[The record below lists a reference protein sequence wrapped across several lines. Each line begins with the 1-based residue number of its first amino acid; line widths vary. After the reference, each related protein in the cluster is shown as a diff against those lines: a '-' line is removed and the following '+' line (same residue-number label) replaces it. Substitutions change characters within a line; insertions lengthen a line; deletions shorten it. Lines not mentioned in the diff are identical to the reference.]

1 MFMERIKVVLLT
13 VYRKLTLILVGVFIG
28 SIVGFFTSST
38 TIGFAISVTIIIGLY
53 WYLLGPMHY
62 VTKKKIQD
70 LVDEGVVIDTDINP
84 NSDELKA
91 YDLNG
96 DWFTGWGA
104 FDRFPDIYYTKELAK
119 GVALYNSDM
128 PYLPIYIIP
137 YSSITEAIKNTEFL
151 KKFNENCL
159 STYELK
165 LSNGYQIALP
175 LDEKV
180 FSVINSSKA
189 SDNLV

>member
-1 MFMERIKVVLLT
+1 MERIKVVLLT
-13 VYRKLTLILVGVFIG
+13 VYRKLTLILVGVVVG
-28 SIVGFFTSST
+28 SVVGFFTSST

-53 WYLLGPMHY
+53 LYILGPMHY
-62 VTKKKIQD
+62 VTKNKIQD
-70 LVDEGVVIDTDINP
+70 LVDEEVIIDTDINP

-91 YDLNG
+91 YNLNG

-104 FDRFPDIYYTKELAK
+104 FDKFPDIYYTKEIAK

-137 YSSITEAIKNTEFL
+137 YSSITEVIKNTEFL
-151 KKFNENCL
+151 KQFNENCL

>member
-13 VYRKLTLILVGVFIG
+13 VYRKLTLILVGVVIG
-28 SIVGFFTSST
+28 SVVGYFTSST

-70 LVDEGVVIDTDINP
+70 LVDEEVIIDTDINP

-91 YDLNG
+91 YGLNG

-104 FDRFPDIYYTKELAK
+104 FDRFPDIYYTKEIAK
-119 GVALYNSDM
+119 GVALYNSDL

-137 YSSITEAIKNTEFL
+137 YSSITKASKNTEFL
-151 KKFNENCL
+151 KKFNENGL

>member
-1 MFMERIKVVLLT
+1 MERIKVVLLT